1 MRDEPQRPT
10 TQQPVQPAGQPAQ
23 RRTARDAARS
33 VTTAKSGAKPKTT
46 KRDARP
52 KPKHTAQHSTR
63 QPGAQPAPLAPWE
76 AADGAASD
84 DVIDLDAGFH
94 DFDPRMLERQ
104 MAAMTRL
111 LEQQNFQTKE
121 EVNAFIAQ
129 INAQGGQIDAPP
141 ATPLE
146 QAQDMVYEASGLRGK
161 KRDALIR
168 QALDLSPDCADAY
181 VLLAESSR
189 SVEQAR
195 AYYEQ
200 GVQAGERAI
209 GAENF
214 KQLAAEGAFW
224 MDFETRPYMRAREG
238 LAMALWAQGERT
250 AALEHLSALLQL
262 NPNDNQGVRFRL
274 ASWLLATG
282 DDLALK
288 RADTLLKQFE
298 EDASAALVYARLLLL
313 LRTKGAGVAADRA
326 LETAMK
332 SNPFVPFYLLGVLQ
346 PPKQAP
352 DYYGIGDQNEAIVYL
367 QEGGVEAWVARPDN
381 LDWLVSAMMRLAP
394 PELVDLVG
402 EQPDPHHHHRRPRK
416 HK

>member
-1 MRDEPQRPT
+1 MRDEPQQPT
-10 TQQPVQPAGQPAQ
+10 TQQPGQPAQ
-23 RRTARDAARS
+23 RRAARDAARS
-33 VTTAKSGAKPKTT
+33 VTAAKSGAKPKST
-46 KRDARP
+46 KRDA
-52 KPKHTAQHSTR
+52 KPKHTAKHSTR
-63 QPGAQPAPLAPWE
+63 QSGAQPALLAPWDIE
-76 AADGAASD
+76 DADDANIGDA
-84 DVIDLDAGFH
+84 VDLDAGFH

-111 LEQQNFQTKE
+111 LEQQNFQTEE

-129 INAQGGQIDAPP
+129 INAQGEQIDAPP

-161 KRDALIR
+161 QREALIR
-168 QALDLSPDCADAY
+168 QALDISPDCADAY

-189 SVEQAR
+189 SVKQAR
-195 AYYEQ
+195 ENYEQ

-250 AALEHLSALLQL
+250 AAIEHLSALLQL

-288 RADTLLKQFE
+288 RAGALLKQFE
-298 EDASAALVYARLLLL
+298 EDESAALVYARLLLL
-313 LRTKGAGVAADRA
+313 LRTKGAGAPADRA
-326 LETAMK
+326 LETAMM
-332 SNPFVPFYLLGVLQ
+332 SNPFVPFYLLGILQ
-346 PPKQAP
+346 PPKQMP

-367 QEGGVEAWVARPDN
+367 QEGGVEAWVARPNDIE
-381 LDWLVSAMMRLAP
+381 WLISAVARLGP
-394 PELVDLVG
+394 PPGLTDG
-402 EQPDPHHHHRRPRK
+402 QPGSRRHKRPRK

>member
-1 MRDEPQRPT
+1 MRDEPQQPT
-10 TQQPVQPAGQPAQ
+10 TQQPGQPAQ
-23 RRTARDAARS
+23 RRAARDATRS
-33 VTTAKSGAKPKTT
+33 VTAAKSGAKPKST
-46 KRDARP
+46 KRDA
-52 KPKHTAQHSTR
+52 KPKHTAKHSTR
-63 QPGAQPAPLAPWE
+63 QSGAQPALLAPWDIE
-76 AADGAASD
+76 GVDSDAPVGGAGADLG
-84 DVIDLDAGFH
+84 

-111 LEQQNFQTKE
+111 LEQQNFQTEE

-129 INAQGGQIDAPP
+129 INAQGEQIDAPP

-161 KRDALIR
+161 QREALIR

-189 SVEQAR
+189 SVKQAR
-195 AYYEQ
+195 ENYEQ

-250 AALEHLSALLQL
+250 AAIEHLSALLQL

-288 RADTLLKQFE
+288 RAGALLKQFE
-298 EDASAALVYARLLLL
+298 EDESAALVYARLLLL
-313 LRTKGAGVAADRA
+313 LRTKGAGAAADRA
-326 LETAMK
+326 LETAMM
-332 SNPFVPFYLLGVLQ
+332 SNPFVPFYLLGILQ
-346 PPKQAP
+346 PPKQMP
-352 DYYGIGDQNEAIVYL
+352 DYYGIGDRNEAIVYL
-367 QEGGVEAWVARPDN
+367 QEGGVEAWVARPNDIE
-381 LDWLVSAMMRLAP
+381 WLISAVARLGP
-394 PELVDLVG
+394 PPGLTDG
-402 EQPDPHHHHRRPRK
+402 QPGSRRQHKRPRK